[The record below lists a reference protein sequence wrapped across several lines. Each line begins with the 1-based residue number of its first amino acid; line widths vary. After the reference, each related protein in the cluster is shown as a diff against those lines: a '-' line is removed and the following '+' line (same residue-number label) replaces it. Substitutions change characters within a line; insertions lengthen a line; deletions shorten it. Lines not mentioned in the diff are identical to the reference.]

1 MTSEWIADEAQPDDA
16 PAIAR
21 LLGRVLLPRLN
32 DLSIW
37 SSPKLSRYLTGLI
50 ESRHANSERRIFV
63 LRGPEDLV
71 GAASMRDLGDDLWM
85 DNIHV
90 VPDSRKKMLANE
102 FIVEVLERCLVRRPV
117 EYVGWDSFT
126 GDPRLDAWHTRIGGV
141 EQSRTGWHTLSLDGF
156 EVQPHIVP
164 GQVAGMAEAD
174 ERHAEWGFSSFD
186 VQTSKGCY
194 TVGRLPAPYFRI
206 TDIAAGRDPEL
217 LRTLCS
223 LDRSRKV
230 LLIGP
235 EELGD
240 AGWLR
245 VAVSRREKALIR
257 PLMRRLRAM
266 VAMSGRAQ

>member
-1 MTSEWIADEAQPDDA
+1 MTSEWIVDEAQPEDA

-21 LLGRVLLPRLN
+21 LLGTVLPSRLN

-37 SSPKLSRYLTGLI
+37 SSPKLSRYLAGLI
-50 ESRHANSERRIFV
+50 ESRHADSERRIFV
-63 LRGPEDLV
+63 LRGPQDLV
-71 GAASMRDLGDDLWM
+71 GAASMKDFGADLWM

-90 VPDSRKKMLANE
+90 VPDFRKKMLANE
-102 FIVEVLERCLVRRPV
+102 FIVEVLERCLVLRPV
-117 EYVGWDSFT
+117 EYVGWDSYT
-126 GDPRLDAWHTRIGGV
+126 GDPRLDAWHKRLGGV

-156 EVQPHIVP
+156 EFQPHILP
-164 GQVAGMAEAD
+164 SQVEGMAEAD
-174 ERHAEWGFSSFD
+174 ERHAEWGFSSFA
-186 VQTSKGCY
+186 VHTSKGCY
-194 TVGRLPAPYFRI
+194 TIGRLPAPYFRI
-206 TDIAAGRDPEL
+206 IDVAAARDLEL
-217 LRTLCS
+217 LRILCT

-230 LLIGP
+230 LLLGP